1 MSIGPAFGDVLVAAR
16 AGAGWA
22 FEALYRDLAPVVTGY
37 LRLHGASEPDDLA
50 SETFIGVFT
59 GLAGFSGDEA
69 GFRSWVFTIAHRRLI
84 DDRRRSGRRPPLAD
98 DAAEESREHPGGN
111 VEEEALDRL
120 DSALVQELCGRLPA
134 AQRTVLLLRILGDL
148 SLEQVAE
155 VVGASV
161 ASVKGLQRRG
171 LMTLREE
178 IAEDRGPLSAP
189 LAMTGVR

>member
-84 DDRRRSGRRPPLAD
+84 DDRRRRGRRPVTPASEATLESAAGAGGDVAD
-98 DAAEESREHPGGN
+98 
-111 VEEEALDRL
+111 EALDRL
-120 DSALVQELCGRLPA
+120 SDRRVRAVMGELPDD
-134 AQRTVLLLRILGDL
+134 QRAVLLLRILGDL
-148 SLEQVAE
+148 TIEEIAVA
-155 VVGASV
+155 VGKRPGA
-161 ASVKGLQRRG
+161 VKALQRRA
-171 LMTLREE
+171 LRRIEREE
-178 IAEDRGPLSAP
+178 L
-189 LAMTGVR
+189 L